1 MPPTATEIATLPLQ
15 PGVDLETPGSE
26 GHNVVLS
33 MIAALSKV
41 NGYMG
46 MHYGRQVECPDNL
59 LLAIGMSTFVQP
71 MQPESKNRH

>member
-15 PGVDLETPGSE
+15 PGIDIDTPGSE

-33 MIAALSKV
+33 MIAALPKV

-46 MHYGRQVECPDNL
+46 MHYGRQVETPDNFV
-59 LLAIGMSTFVQP
+59 LAIGLSNSVQP
-71 MQPESKNRH
+71 MQPES